1 MLNET
6 WQRHQCQG
14 AAFSSFPMLP
24 STFLTLR
31 IWKLQRLLQA
41 GFFTFQNLTR
51 CFFFFFPLAVIW
63 EHYWKVASVNK
74 SASVLKALRGFEL
87 QRLLL
92 KTQIYKNVNHKLLV
106 RNDNN
111 SVKGRRCVSALPSEL
126 DQRPKS
132 THLTCSDMQPVR
144 LCGAYKGYVSLTLFS
159 CNSQGFL

>member
-1 MLNET
+1 MSRGCFQFIPHVAKHISDFKNLKASKIAAGWLLYFPKPHRML
-6 WQRHQCQG
+6 
-14 AAFSSFPMLP
+14 FS
-24 STFLTLR
+24 
-31 IWKLQRLLQA
+31 
-41 GFFTFQNLTR
+41 
-51 CFFFFFPLAVIW
+51 FFFPLAVIW

-144 LCGAYKGYVSLTLFS
+144 LCGAYEGYVSLTLFS